1 MAPEKNARVVW
12 LGEGKEFRAHL
23 SAGFEYTMHS
33 PADENGGTP
42 MDYLLAGVA
51 GCTAIDVIGILQKK
65 RQNVAGLE
73 VHIHGTQAETAPN
86 VYTKAHITYVVRGEN
101 ISPAAVE
108 QAIELSETKYC
119 SASIMFQRSGTEVT
133 TEYRIEETAPAVI
146 GA

>member
-1 MAPEKNARVVW
+1 MAPEKRARVVW
-12 LGEGKEFRAHL
+12 QGQGKEFRAHL
-23 SAGFEYTMHS
+23 EAGFEYTMHS
-33 PADENGGTP
+33 PADAEGGTP

-73 VHIHGTQAETAPN
+73 VRIHGTQAETSPN
-86 VYTKAHITYVVRGEN
+86 VYVKAHITYVVRGEGIN
-101 ISPAAVE
+101 PAAVE

-133 TEYRIEETAPAVI
+133 TDYLIEEATSAAVAI
-146 GA
+146 